1 MEGVYFSVRLITLQ
15 SKQIQRLV
23 NTEGDV
29 DNGSKHLL
37 EVDVTERSKH
47 VSETDSTE
55 DAVTF
60 HATIMLDQNI
70 SLRLIPH
77 KVHCLFS
84 ETSILVKTCL

>member
-37 EVDVTERSKH
+37 EVDVTKSKH